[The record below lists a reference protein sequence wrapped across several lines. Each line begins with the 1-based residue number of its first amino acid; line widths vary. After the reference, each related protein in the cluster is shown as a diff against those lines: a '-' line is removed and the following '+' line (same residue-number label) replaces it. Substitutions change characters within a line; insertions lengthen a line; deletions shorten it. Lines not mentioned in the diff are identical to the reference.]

1 MRTATIFAGLALAAG
16 SPVAMADPGLQMA
29 PNGTRLGAS
38 VVGHIYFN
46 AATGERVG
54 LRIGDGLRARSS
66 SDEIWMNDNDMP
78 CADIDPALYTVNFVG
93 FADDPAGTSAA
104 AVGAMFLD
112 WADVPPDTVIDCVQ
126 LATFADHPDVDTD
139 GDGFPDGVYGL
150 ASTWSWYEAD
160 NGFNA
165 CFRRPLVS
173 MTLIGLPGNTD
184 PGAGIDGYVY
194 TVDLADFL
202 GDGSTDLSFEIGD
215 SDGDPQSAAVHNPF
229 IWLTDLDS
237 DGIPD
242 GDIDGDGRMDFS
254 YAQRYHQPG
263 TLDIDGDGQPDGDAA
278 NRAAT
283 YIRLDAPRGT
293 VAPTPPTTFTLD
305 DTFPGGSAGQE
316 DAFDIYT
323 DINNDGFFEP
333 FGTFWYG
340 GFSCDRDA
348 DGVFEGD
355 DNGSAAPA
363 GPNDYR
369 PHGSFFIGMYGP
381 GTDAGP
387 CPADLFPPS
396 APDGVINFFDV
407 DVFITYFHARDPR
420 ADLFPIGQPD
430 GQFNFFDF
438 TVFLHY
444 LNGGCP

>member
-1 MRTATIFAGLALAAG
+1 MRTATIFAGL
-16 SPVAMADPGLQMA
+16 
-29 PNGTRLGAS
+29 

-93 FADDPAGTSAA
+93 IVDDPSGTSAA

-126 LATFADHPDVDTD
+126 LATFADHQDVDTD
-139 GDGFPDGVYGL
+139 GDGIPDGVYGL

-160 NGFNA
+160 NGFNT
-165 CFRRPLVS
+165 CFRRALVS
-173 MTLIGLPGNTD
+173 ITLFGLPGNTD

-229 IWLTDLDS
+229 IWLADIDS

-263 TLDIDGDGQPDGDAA
+263 TLDIDGDG
-278 NRAAT
+278 
-283 YIRLDAPRGT
+283 
-293 VAPTPPTTFTLD
+293 
-305 DTFPGGSAGQE
+305 
-316 DAFDIYT
+316 
-323 DINNDGFFEP
+323 
-333 FGTFWYG
+333 
-340 GFSCDRDA
+340 
-348 DGVFEGD
+348 
-355 DNGSAAPA
+355 
-363 GPNDYR
+363 
-369 PHGSFFIGMYGP
+369 SFFIGMYGP
-381 GTDAGP
+381 VGDAP
-387 CPADLFPPS
+387 RCPADLFPPF
-396 APDGVINFFDV
+396 APDGVINFFD
-407 DVFITYFHARDPR
+407 FSYFAILFEDRDMR
-420 ADLFPIGQPD
+420 ADLFPFGKPD
-430 GQFNFFDF
+430 GQFNFFDYYA
-438 TVFLHY
+438 FLFY
-444 LNGGCP
+444 INGGCP